1 MKTKQNLFTLLLIIC
16 MNSIIAQ
23 DFIPYYPTQWD
34 FRNQVD
40 LIDFSR
46 VKSLTTKE
54 IAVDENEEFPI
65 LEIYLNGSEIRRI

>member
-1 MKTKQNLFTLLLIIC
+1 

-40 LIDFSR
+40 LIDFSQ
-46 VKSLTTKE
+46 VKSLTTCKSSAKSGL
-54 IAVDENEEFPI
+54 I
-65 LEIYLNGSEIRRI
+65 